1 MFTTAPS
8 FRNRFE
14 DLRQRSFI
22 RLLSRL
28 EGFLVPEAHLAT
40 VERFTTIERARE
52 AYEPYES

>member
-14 DLRQRSFI
+14 DLRHRSFI

-28 EGFLVPEAHLAT
+28 EGFLTPEAQRAT
-40 VERFTTIERARE
+40 VERFTPIERAN
-52 AYEPYES
+52 AA